1 MVGQFS
7 GWGGRA
13 PREIKNDP
21 SYDEQVEA
29 IGFPLDVL
37 DRMLFGLFDTIAT
50 VPEEF
55 DKVPGR
61 DLYAADYIGRPRL
74 RIWFTFDRRT
84 VYLLGIERL
93 D

>member
-1 MVGQFS
+1 MDGKS
-7 GWGGRA
+7 RGWGSRV

-29 IGFPLDVL
+29 IGIPIEVL
-37 DRMLFGLFDTIAT
+37 DQMLYGLFDAIAT

-61 DLYAADYIGRPRL
+61 DLYAAYYIGRPRM